1 MNTYDSVKSTS
12 VSEQNKFLAKVY
24 GWMTFALLLS
34 ALTAYGTAVYAAN
47 NIQAFAAFFRGG
59 FFVAAIAELGIVF
72 YLSARINKISAAKA
86 TTAFII
92 YSILNG
98 FNLSTI
104 FFAYNIASIANI
116 FAISAGMFLC
126 MAIYGSKTK
135 SDLMSYRKFFSMAI
149 LGILIATLVNF
160 LLRSSGMSLVISIA
174 AVVLFTG
181 LTAYDAQKMLIISRQ
196 ARDDEM
202 FKKASIIGALELYLD
217 FINIFLH
224 LLRIFGNRK

>member
-12 VSEQNKFLAKVY
+12 VSEQNRFLAKVY

-34 ALTAYGTAVYAAN
+34 ALTAYGTAVYATN

-59 FFVAAIAELGIVF
+59 FFVAAIAELVIVF

>member
-12 VSEQNKFLAKVY
+12 VSEQNRFLAKVY

-59 FFVAAIAELGIVF
+59 FFVAAIAELVIVF

>member
-1 MNTYDSVKSTS
+1 MNTYDSVKSTY
-12 VSEQNKFLAKVY
+12 VSEQNRFLAKVY

-59 FFVAAIAELGIVF
+59 FFVAAIAELVIVF

>member
-47 NIQAFAAFFRGG
+47 NIQTFAAFFRGG
-59 FFVAAIAELGIVF
+59 FFVAAIAELVIVF

-116 FAISAGMFLC
+116 FVISAGMFLC

>member
-12 VSEQNKFLAKVY
+12 VSEQNRFLAKVY

-59 FFVAAIAELGIVF
+59 FFVAAIAELVIVF

-104 FFAYNIASIANI
+104 FFAYNITSIANI

>member
-59 FFVAAIAELGIVF
+59 FFVAAIAELVIVF
-72 YLSARINKISAAKA
+72 YLSARINKISATKA

-135 SDLMSYRKFFSMAI
+135 SDLMSYMKFFSMAI

>member
-1 MNTYDSVKSTS
+1 MDDICPSIKR
-12 VSEQNKFLAKVY
+12 
-24 GWMTFALLLS
+24 
-34 ALTAYGTAVYAAN
+34 LTAYGTAVYAAN
-47 NIQAFAAFFRGG
+47 NIQAFAVFFRGG
-59 FFVAAIAELGIVF
+59 FFVAAIAELVIVF

>member
-59 FFVAAIAELGIVF
+59 FFVAAIAELVIVF

-116 FAISAGMFLC
+116 FANSAGMFLC

>member
-59 FFVAAIAELGIVF
+59 FFVAAIAELVIVF

-196 ARDDEM
+196 TRDDEM

>member
-12 VSEQNKFLAKVY
+12 VSEQNRFLAKVY

-34 ALTAYGTAVYAAN
+34 ALTAYGTAVNAAN

-59 FFVAAIAELGIVF
+59 FFVAAIAELVIVF

>member
-12 VSEQNKFLAKVY
+12 ISEQNKFLAKVY

-59 FFVAAIAELGIVF
+59 FFVAAIAELVIVF
-72 YLSARINKISAAKA
+72 YLSARINKISATKA

>member
-1 MNTYDSVKSTS
+1 MNTYDSVKSIS
-12 VSEQNKFLAKVY
+12 ISEQNKFLAKVY

-34 ALTAYGTAVYAAN
+34 GLTAYLTAFYAAT
-47 NIQAFAAFFRGG
+47 NIQTFVSFFKGG
-59 FFVAAIAELGIVF
+59 FFIAAIAELVIVF

-86 TTAFII
+86 TAAFII

-104 FFAYNIASIANI
+104 FFVYNITSIANI

-135 SDLMSYRKFFSMAI
+135 SNLMSYGKFFSMAI
-149 LGILIATLVNF
+149 LGIIIATLVNF
-160 LLRSSGMSLVISIA
+160 LFRSTDMSFIISLV

-181 LTAYDAQKMLIISRQ
+181 LTAYDAQKMLIVSRH
-196 ARDDEM
+196 ATNDEM
-202 FKKASIIGALELYLD
+202 FKKASIIGALSLYLD
-217 FINIFLH
+217 FINIFIH

>member
-12 VSEQNKFLAKVY
+12 VSEQNRFLAKVY

-59 FFVAAIAELGIVF
+59 FFVAAIAELVIVF

-116 FAISAGMFLC
+116 FVISAGMFLC

>member
-12 VSEQNKFLAKVY
+12 ISEQNKFLAKVY

-59 FFVAAIAELGIVF
+59 FFVAAIAELVIVF

>member
-59 FFVAAIAELGIVF
+59 FFVAAIAELVIVF
-72 YLSARINKISAAKA
+72 YLSARINKISATKA

-135 SDLMSYRKFFSMAI
+135 SDLMLYRKFFSMAI

>member
-59 FFVAAIAELGIVF
+59 FFVAAIAELVIVF

-104 FFAYNIASIANI
+104 FFSYNIASIANI

-126 MAIYGSKTK
+126 MAIFS
-135 SDLMSYRKFFSMAI
+135 SYI
-149 LGILIATLVNF
+149 
-160 LLRSSGMSLVISIA
+160 
-174 AVVLFTG
+174 
-181 LTAYDAQKMLIISRQ
+181 
-196 ARDDEM
+196 
-202 FKKASIIGALELYLD
+202 
-217 FINIFLH
+217 
-224 LLRIFGNRK
+224 

>member
-59 FFVAAIAELGIVF
+59 FFVAAIAELVIVF

-92 YSILNG
+92 YSSLNG

>member
-59 FFVAAIAELGIVF
+59 FFVAAIAELVIVF

>member
-59 FFVAAIAELGIVF
+59 FFVAAIAELVIVF
-72 YLSARINKISAAKA
+72 YLSARINKISATKA

>member
-47 NIQAFAAFFRGG
+47 NIQAFAAFLRGG
-59 FFVAAIAELGIVF
+59 FFVAAIAELVIVF